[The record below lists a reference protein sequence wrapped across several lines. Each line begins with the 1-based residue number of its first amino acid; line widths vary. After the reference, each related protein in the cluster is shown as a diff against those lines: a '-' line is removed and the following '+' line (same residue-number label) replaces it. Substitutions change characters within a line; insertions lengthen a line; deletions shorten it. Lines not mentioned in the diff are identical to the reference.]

1 MLAVLDARGVGGLAG
16 GLVSDWVY
24 EGIVTK
30 VYDADTVTVDL
41 DMGMR
46 VWQKNVKVRLAGVD
60 APELN
65 TIEGKAAR
73 DAVIVLAPPGSKVRI
88 VSHSFEKYGRLLG
101 NVILLPDE
109 TDLNNW
115 LISSGLAVRS

>member
-1 MLAVLDARGVGGLAG
+1 MSHWL
-16 GLVSDWVY
+16 Y

-46 VWQKNVKVRLAGVD
+46 HWQKSVHVRLAGVN

-65 TIEGKAAR
+65 TPEGKTAR
-73 DAVIVLAPPGSKVRI
+73 DAVQVVAPLGMRVKVL
-88 VSHSFEKYGRLLG
+88 SHRFEKYGRLLG
-101 NVILLPDE
+101 TIILDGGVN
-109 TDLNNW
+109 LNYW
-115 LISSGLAVRS
+115 LVENGYAVPMAES